1 MVGQVSR
8 GARSPRRGAPAPCLG
23 GSGAPPHRSATAVGC
38 GESDAEKAQ
47 TQVCDARA
55 DAKQQVDSLAGLTVT
70 TATVDGVRES
80 LDAIKED
87 VNQIVDAQG
96 DLNEERKQQVESATQ
111 EFTSELEAVAGG
123 LASNS
128 LSQRG
133 RGPRWR
139 LRPAAGELLPADPR
153 WDRLRLRI
161 TPSG

>member
-1 MVGQVSR
+1 MVGQDSR
-8 GARSPRRGAPAPCLG
+8 GARSPRAGRLRLALAVAALLLI
-23 GSGAPPHRSATAVGC
+23 AATAVGC

-70 TATVDGVRES
+70 TATVDGVREA

-123 LASNS
+123 LASNLS
-128 LSQRG
+128 LSEARAQVET
-133 RGPRWR
+133 
-139 LRPAAGELLPADPR
+139 AATQLASSYQQTLA
-153 WDRLRLRI
+153 RI
-161 TPSG
+161 DCD